1 MVTTDLAAQMRATAK
16 RLELL
21 SLAMMDMAADEHDPL
36 WIHSKETHGASK
48 MMMEWAKEVEKK

>member
-1 MVTTDLAAQMRATAK
+1 MTTTELSSQMRSTAK

-48 MMMEWAKEVEKK
+48 MMLGWAREVERK